1 MQWIEQIQN
10 RPYIKKWLQR
20 RLPRCH
26 EITLTQRQIFIFPT
40 KEGLLFVLLLLITFI
55 AGINYGNNLIL
66 GVCFL
71 LSGILL
77 ITIYHSYAQLSGL
90 KIKML
95 DALDSAVQ
103 GQARYQI
110 ELSPTTAKSY
120 AQIEILWQQYQ
131 RVAVVD
137 QACVLNFDLDTPQRG
152 IFLPPRLLLQSSFPL
167 GLIRAWT
174 YVYFDQQVWVAPMS
188 LESERNP
195 SLHLSGDGEQHDGIS
210 GQEEF
215 QELKNYR
222 VGESLSRVSW
232 AHLAKGQ
239 GLLSKQFVDFHAEQE
254 ILDYAQMPAT
264 DHEARLSQLAYWV
277 NQLSD
282 QQLLFSLKLP
292 SATVE
297 LGQGEHHRQLALRL
311 LAEEP

>member
-1 MQWIEQIQN
+1 MQWIELVQN
-10 RPYIKKWLQR
+10 RPYVKKWVQR

-26 EITLTQRQIFIFPT
+26 EITLSQRQIFIFPT
-40 KEGLLFVLLLLITFI
+40 KEGLLFVMLLLITFI
-55 AGINYGNNLIL
+55 AGINYANNLIL

-90 KIKML
+90 KIKMI
-95 DALDSAVQ
+95 DALDSEAQ
-103 GQARYQI
+103 GQARYQV

-137 QACVLNFDLDTPQRG
+137 QTCVLNFDLDTPQRG
-152 IFLPPRLLLQSSFPL
+152 VFLPPRLLLQSSFPL

-174 YVYFDQQVWVAPMS
+174 YIYFDQQVWVAPMQ
-188 LESERNP
+188 LESERNQ
-195 SLHLSGDGEQHDGIS
+195 HTYLSGDGEQHNGIS

-215 QELKNYR
+215 QELRNYR
-222 VGESLSRVSW
+222 IGESLSRVSW

-239 GLLSKQFVDFHAEQE
+239 GLLSKQFVDFHAEQQA
-254 ILDYAQMPAT
+254 LDYAQMPAS

-282 QQLLFSLKLP
+282 QQQMFSLKLP
-292 SATVE
+292 SAILE
-297 LGQGEHHRQLALRL
+297 IGQGEHHRQQALRL